1 MELFILLQV
10 SSEQD
15 IKKIVVLT
23 TIAFL
28 VTPIFLLFYIIL
40 YNRYKR
46 ANFKEKER
54 MKLAFEAEMLKSQ
67 IEVQEHTMQTIA
79 VELHDN
85 IGQLLGL
92 TSFTLGAVAPHPQSQ
107 EQDKIETAK
116 ELSLK
121 AITELRQLAKLMQ
134 GEQLMTMGLDVAIK
148 TELDWLIRNGKIEV
162 TYKNQ
167 FESFILGGAK
177 DIELVL
183 FRVFQESINNV
194 IKHAKASKLEVELTE
209 SELYIML
216 LVRDN
221 GIGFT
226 IEKSKQH
233 PKGLGLKSLEK
244 RTKML
249 GGTCEVLSELNKG
262 TTVIIKIPK

>member
-1 MELFILLQV
+1 LELFILLQV

-15 IKKIVVLT
+15 VKEIVVLT

-28 VTPIFLLFYIIL
+28 VTPIFLIFYIIS

-46 ANFKEKER
+46 ANVKEKER
-54 MKLAFEAEMLKSQ
+54 MKLAFEAEMLKSH

-79 VELHDN
+79 AELHDN

-92 TSFTLGAVAPHPQSQ
+92 TSFTLGAVATHPQAQ

-121 AITELRQLAKLMQ
+121 ATTELRQLAKLMQ
-134 GEQLMTMGLDVAIK
+134 GEQLLTMGLDVAIK
-148 TELDWLIRNGKIEV
+148 TELDWLIRNGRIAV
-162 TYKNQ
+162 TYKNTLK
-167 FESFILGGAK
+167 SFILGGT

-194 IKHAKASKLEVELTE
+194 IKHAKASKIEVELTE
-209 SELYIML
+209 SEHDIKLSIA
-216 LVRDN
+216 DD
-221 GIGFT
+221 GIGFSS
-226 IEKSKQH
+226 EKINQH
-233 PKGLGLKSLEK
+233 PKGLGLKSFEK

-249 GGTCEVLSELNKG
+249 GGTCEVLSELSKG